1 MVQESDSDECE
12 ALYESNSDECETNYD
27 PTVHVHPPPLPDT
40 QHLFEGSTL
49 TVKTSSVLIQQ
60 YKMRHGLT
68 EEALADLLKLIKM
81 HCAIPNKFPA
91 SVFHLKKNFPNIH
104 YSYKLHHFCSKC
116 VQSVEACAT
125 NCTNELCNTDFTE
138 SPDATSSFIEIPVE
152 SQLTTILESKF

>member
-12 ALYESNSDECETNYD
+12 ALYESNSDECETNYN

-68 EEALADLLKLIKM
+68 LTTSNHTHAVLSCFMQHVTCQRKQWCLI
-81 HCAIPNKFPA
+81 
-91 SVFHLKKNFPNIH
+91 L
-104 YSYKLHHFCSKC
+104 YSLM
-116 VQSVEACAT
+116 
-125 NCTNELCNTDFTE
+125 DFT
-138 SPDATSSFIEIPVE
+138 AVAGVCKKVYYI
-152 SQLTTILESKF
+152 